1 MSDEPEIIG
10 NQLFF
15 ADVHTAVGIKK
26 LVVRLEGCGNVVTN
40 IVPLYDATPSGMLLG
55 GVLIFVAGDCK
66 PVQPLPG
73 TSNLGGVSRSG

>member
-1 MSDEPEIIG
+1 MDNTPEIVG

-15 ADVHTAVGIKK
+15 AEVNTALGIKS

-40 IVPLYDATPSGMLLG
+40 VIPVYEPSKPPYLGITLLT
-55 GVLIFVAGDCK
+55 GVFIFVAGDCK

-73 TSNLGGVSRSG
+73 TSNKG